1 MNSNWGPAAIIVFGY
16 VAAAFWQSKRF
27 EDLKDWI
34 KAEIGRVEGTLTG
47 KLDTSGVKLDGIDKR
62 LASLEVRVGK
72 LEDAIRSPLVKA

>member
-16 VAAAFWQSKRF
+16 VAASWQSKRF
-27 EDLKDWI
+27 EDLKDGI
-34 KAEIGRVEGTLTG
+34 KAEVGRVEGTLTG

-72 LEDAIRSPLVKA
+72 LEDAIRSPLIKA